1 MLAKLAMVG
10 QMGQIVT
17 RFKLVPDDA
26 EILRA
31 PDPTELLYAYT
42 VVLILLNK
50 IQNNDNLTH
59 QSPKPALLLAF
70 LVGHLK
76 FSLTHILTI

>member
-1 MLAKLAMVG
+1 MVKTWAVG
-10 QMGQIVT
+10 QIGQIVT

-50 IQNNDNLTH
+50 IQNSDNLTH
-59 QSPKPALLLAF
+59 QSPKPARLLAF

-76 FSLTHILTI
+76 FSMTHLVTI

>member
-1 MLAKLAMVG
+1 MVG

-26 EILRA
+26 EILRV

-42 VVLILLNK
+42 VFFILNSEY
-50 IQNNDNLTH
+50 QTNDNLTH
-59 QSPKPALLLAF
+59 QSPKAALLLAF
-70 LVGHLK
+70 LVGHYP
-76 FSLTHILTI
+76 

>member
-1 MLAKLAMVG
+1 MVKTWVVG
-10 QMGQIVT
+10 QIGQIVIG
-17 RFKLVPDDA
+17 FKSVPDNIV
-26 EILRA
+26 ILRV

-59 QSPKPALLLAF
+59 QSPKAAPLLAF
-70 LVGHLK
+70 PVSHLK

>member
-17 RFKLVPDDA
+17 RFKLAPDDA
-26 EILRA
+26 EILRV
-31 PDPTELLYAYT
+31 PYTTELLYAYT

-59 QSPKPALLLAF
+59 QSPKAAPLLAF
-70 LVGHLK
+70 PVGHLK
-76 FSLTHILTI
+76 FSMTHLVTI